1 MKSQI
6 FVVYQGILHLNPT
19 FYPQNAKFALVC
31 RERLQQFPRVLLQ
44 RSKQSLVQTAEIGRA
59 RVKIGALAEI
69 FPGENRVA
77 MTPESA
83 LQLVKLGHTCVV
95 QSGAGVKAGFS
106 DALYAAAGV
115 QVLPDAA
122 AVVAAA
128 DVLVKVRGPEVP
140 EAEALRNGQT
150 LISFFWP
157 AQNPELLEVVKAR
170 GATAVAMDMVPRI
183 SRAQKMD
190 ALSSMANIAGYRAVI
205 EAGSNFGRFFTG
217 QVTAAGKVP
226 PAKVLIVGAGVA
238 GLAATGTSVSLGAIV
253 HAFDVRPEVAEQIE
267 SMGASFVFLDF
278 ADKSSGAQDGA
289 ATGGYA
295 APSSPEFREAQLA
308 KFRELAPNMDIVI
321 TTALIPGRPA
331 PKLWTADM
339 VAMMKTGSVIIDLAA
354 ERGGNCDLTVPDE
367 KIVSD
372 NGVTIV
378 GYTDFP
384 SRMAAQASTLYSTN
398 IRHMLTDLTPK
409 KDGVIMHNMEDD
421 VIRGATVA
429 HAGEITYPPPSPKIA
444 AIAAQKPKEK
454 VKELTAEEKRAVE
467 TAAFKAQTRAQVGML
482 IGGGALILLAGIFT
496 PASFMSHLIVFVL
509 SCFIGFSVIWN
520 VAHSL
525 HTPLMAVTNAISSII
540 ILGAILQIGSGSSLV
555 MILAGLSVFMAGINI
570 FGGFMVTRRMLAMFQ
585 KS

>member
-1 MKSQI
+1 VQ
-6 FVVYQGILHLNPT
+6 FG
-19 FYPQNAKFALVC
+19 QNGGL
-31 RERLQQFPRVLLQ
+31 
-44 RSKQSLVQTAEIGRA
+44 SL
-59 RVKIGALAEI
+59 KIGALKEI
-69 FPGENRVA
+69 FEGENRVA
-77 MTPESA
+77 MTPDSA
-83 LQLVKLGHTCVV
+83 LALAKLGHSCVIEA
-95 QSGAGVKAGFS
+95 GAGAKAGFS
-106 DALYAAAGV
+106 DEAYKAAGV
-115 QVLPDAA
+115 EVLKTAK
-122 AVVAAA
+122 AVVTAA
-128 DVLVKVRGPEVP
+128 DVLVKVRGPEM
-140 EAEALRNGQT
+140 AEAKALRSGQT

-157 AQNPELLEVVKAR
+157 AQNPELLEAVKTA
-170 GATAVAMDMVPRI
+170 GATVVAMDMVPRI

-205 EAGSNFGRFFTG
+205 EAGNNFGRFFTG

-267 SMGASFVFLDF
+267 SMGANFVFLDF
-278 ADKSSGAQDGA
+278 AEAQDGA

-308 KFRELAPNMDIVI
+308 KFRELAPEMDIVI

-339 VAMMKTGSVIIDLAA
+339 VAMMKTGSVIVDLAA
-354 ERGGNCDLTVPDE
+354 ERGGNCDLTVPDQ

-409 KDGVIMHNMEDD
+409 KDGVILHNMEDD

-429 HAGEITYPPPSPKIA
+429 HGGEITYPPPPPKIA

-454 VKELTAEEKRAVE
+454 VKDLTPEEKRAQE
-467 TAAFKAQTRAQVGML
+467 TAAFKAQTRAQVGL
-482 IGGGALILLAGIFT
+482 LVGGGALILLAGLFT

-509 SCFIGFSVIWN
+509 ACFVGFSVIWN